1 MDSVVLLLSPLD
13 MLINAERELSI
24 PSEEFL
30 GLSETGDLIDSLL
43 GCLLREA
50 LIERGM
56 DFVHPKCN
64 SSFSLVESNS
74 LQLLQFHL
82 VSQV

>member
-50 LIERGM
+50 LIERVWEAKEM
-56 DFVHPKCN
+56 
-64 SSFSLVESNS
+64 
-74 LQLLQFHL
+74 QLRKLHYL
-82 VSQV
+82 IKE